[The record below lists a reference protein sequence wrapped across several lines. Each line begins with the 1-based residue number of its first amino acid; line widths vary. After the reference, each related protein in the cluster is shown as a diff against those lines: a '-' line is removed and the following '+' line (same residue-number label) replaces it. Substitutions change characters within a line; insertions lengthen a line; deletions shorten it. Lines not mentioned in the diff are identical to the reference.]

1 MVLTFFIFRTLD
13 FDILYL
19 LFPYIVNTDLPIFGG
34 IKATSAICLLFLMG
48 IIGKSAQIG
57 LHL

>member
-1 MVLTFFIFRTLD
+1 MVLTFYIFRTLD

-19 LFPYIVNTDLPIFGG
+19 LFPYMVGKTFPIFGG
-34 IKATSAICLLFLMG
+34 IQVTTVLCLLFLGG

-57 LHL
+57 LHV